1 MATQARKPVRP
12 VKRRRTTGEVL
23 TGIGA
28 IVVLLVLLAGV
39 PAALIGVF
47 GLPIPHSMPS
57 ASLFT
62 HHLEPA
68 TILRACSVVVWLA
81 WLQFVWCVIAEVT
94 AAVRNTGMPSRVP
107 LAGGIQPLVHRL
119 VSAALL
125 LSAAAALAPALAP
138 VAASAADRPASASAA
153 ASAPAIPGQSFP
165 AAMVAAPVPNGAEHP
180 PGEIA
185 AALSQ
190 GGGPAQPAA
199 TAGIKGL

>member
-62 HHLEPA
+62 HHLEPG

-125 LSAAAALAPALAP
+125 LSAAAALAPPLAP
-138 VAASAADRPASASAA
+138 VAASAADSPA
-153 ASAPAIPGQSFP
+153 
-165 AAMVAAPVPNGAEHP
+165 
-180 PGEIA
+180 
-185 AALSQ
+185 
-190 GGGPAQPAA
+190 
-199 TAGIKGL
+199 